1 MPYRALKRIRFD
13 RDYLV
18 GEEIPDEVVDPARA
32 KFLADSNYIVK
43 LPDEPKEPEKTDEKP
58 NEPEKSNREPKLSDR
73 SEKKPKESEKTD
85 KEPTDNDKTG
95 EKPKVNDD
103 LSDEK

>member
-1 MPYRALKRIRFD
+1 MPYRAIKRIRFD

-43 LPDEPKEPEKTDEKP
+43 LPDEPKKPENVTKEPAKARKSDKKT
-58 NEPEKSNREPKLSDR
+58 
-73 SEKKPKESEKTD
+73 KKPEKTD
-85 KEPTDNDKTG
+85 KEPTDNDETG
-95 EKPKVNDD
+95 EEPKETDD
-103 LSDEK
+103 LSDEP

>member
-1 MPYRALKRIRFD
+1 MPYRAIKRIRFD

-58 NEPEKSNREPKLSDR
+58 
-73 SEKKPKESEKTD
+73 
-85 KEPTDNDKTG
+85 
-95 EKPKVNDD
+95 KVNDD
-103 LSDEK
+103 LSDEP

>member
-18 GEEIPDEVVDPARA
+18 GEEVPDEVVDPARA

-43 LPDEPKEPEKTDEKP
+43 LPDEPKEPEKV
-58 NEPEKSNREPKLSDR
+58 NREPKKADR
-73 SEKKPKESEKTD
+73 SEKKPKEPEKTD
-85 KEPTDNDKTG
+85 KEPTDNDENG
-95 EKPKVNDD
+95 EEPKGNDD
-103 LSDEK
+103 LSDEQ